1 MKDITSFIRVRWSGQ
16 LGGGR
21 PGARRRWLMTDRLIS
36 LGPAVCVSSRKI
48 KHGRPS
54 ARFDR
59 IRRIRDWQ
67 RTDAPSSEEAPVR
80 FGGRRCWQLERR
92 RVGGSGALS
101 TACDAAKDLLVG
113 LLITYY
119 AFCSAA
125 PPPLETSALPADID
139 TLSTASF
146 FSFRLDR
153 RESKQEEV
161 FESPTKTRF
170 PIAINV
176 HPACENQCCPWEIWE
191 EYCNPLVRLP

>member
-59 IRRIRDWQ
+59 IRRIRDLQ
-67 RTDAPSSEEAPVR
+67 RTDAPSSDEAPVR

-92 RVGGSGALS
+92 RVGGSG
-101 TACDAAKDLLVG
+101 DAVDRLRRCKG
-113 LLITYY
+113 PPRWTSYY